1 MRLELTAS
9 IPGVAVL
16 EVSAVLDNGV
26 VLRRLDAGRAHEAFY
41 LVEPEREPGAAA
53 HTEAAGLPLLFH
65 RDGGFWRADAAG
77 GEPTPLAPGLRWA
90 QFSARPYPEM
100 RGGSAAPVVA
110 GRALPR

>member
-1 MRLELTAS
+1 
-9 IPGVAVL
+9 VAVL
-16 EVSAVLDNGV
+16 EVSAVLDNCI

-41 LVEPEREPGAAA
+41 LVEPERAPGAAA
-53 HTEAAGLPLLFH
+53 HTDATGLPLLFH
-65 RDGGFWRADAAG
+65 RDGGFWRADPAG
-77 GEPTPLAPGLRWA
+77 GEPTPLAPGLPWA